1 MKQRPKGEI
10 ERFQSGRV
18 AENRLSR
25 VDDDAVLEMETTKN
39 RFVIY
44 RDSFTENVNVI
55 YRREDGKFALLEINS

>member
-1 MKQRPKGEI
+1 MSDSKVVE
-10 ERFQSGRV
+10 
-18 AENRLSR
+18 SR
-25 VDDDAVLEMETTKN
+25 KIVLTPMSIDDAVLEMETTKN